1 MSNKVLDPNLW
12 NLETLFKFM
21 YDVPVYQRPYSWD
34 KEQVDTL
41 LFDLFESYESPNKN
55 DGYYTGN
62 IIVYD
67 KEEKVDGVVD
77 RYDIIDGQ
85 QRITTFSLILMAIY
99 VLSLGKGAPETD
111 PTVLKIKESLWK
123 YVNRE
128 HRGDL
133 KAVTLNSI
141 EKKCFSDL
149 YDQCYNL
156 SNNVMQFCKKYK
168 CNSAFETRVI
178 NNFKSIYNYIDS
190 RINDDKMDS
199 YLNFADFLLSNVQF
213 IVILAKCNEN
223 KVFSMF
229 ESINSKGKRLEE
241 IDLIKTYI
249 FSKLDE
255 KSYNTYLEKWGN
267 LIIETQDNLY
277 DYLNIYI
284 KAYLRFYRNNIYF
297 SNFQDVS
304 KKELLTYFKVT
315 NECDAFKKLLDDMYE
330 KVEYFNMLFSANKA
344 FSLVNNKK
352 FRFYFKIFTEI
363 SYKHPKALFFRTLV
377 EFSEDKINKESVINI
392 VVETISFMLKFL
404 TISNRDSKDAITM
417 FKGIMEDIYDKNI
430 VDSKLVVNSIAAEL
444 LKQSITGDKLKSEL
458 ISLDAYEQNKKLT
471 IALLSL
477 FESTVIDKGE
487 AKVSYDQAYT
497 LINAFSSTFSL
508 DHLLVQTPEVD
519 EDSFKYFYDKDGDC
533 LRLKAGHDFPVEIQD
548 GMDYD
553 TFKQVVLNKLGNLKL
568 EFRDENSRR
577 QNTLISLP
585 EYNDF
590 NCYKDIID
598 RGNEIAKTLI
608 DYCMPSPTI
617 DDTITQAKKIKKNSE
632 STLPKMREL
641 IEEGMVHVGDLLYV
655 TVNPD
660 NSKAVLIDE
669 KYVDY
674 NGKKLTLNE
683 WGCKV
688 TGWKSI
694 RIYAYVA
701 IEGEIE
707 TLQDKR
713 KRYVDT
719 HNEPVD

>member
-41 LFDLFESYESPNKN
+41 LFDLFEAYESPSRN

-99 VLSLGKGAPETD
+99 VLSLGKGAPKTD
-111 PTVLKIKESLWK
+111 PTILKVKESLWK

-128 HRGDL
+128 YRSDL

-149 YDQCYNL
+149 YDQCYDFT
-156 SNNVMQFCKKYK
+156 NNVMQFCYKYK
-168 CNSAFETRVI
+168 CSSAFETRVI

-190 RINDDKMDS
+190 RIIDDKMDS
-199 YLNFADFLLSNVQF
+199 YLDFADFLLSNVQF

-304 KKELLTYFKVT
+304 KKELLTYFNVT
-315 NECDAFKKLLDDMYE
+315 NVCEAFKNLLDDMYE
-330 KVEYFNMLFSANKA
+330 KVRFYNMLSSTEDA
-344 FSLVNNKK
+344 FNFVNNKK
-352 FRFYFKIFTEI
+352 FRFYYKIFTEI

-377 EFSEDKINKESVINI
+377 EYSEGKISKESVIDI
-392 VVETISFMLKFL
+392 IAETISFMIKFL
-404 TISNRDSKDAITM
+404 TISSRDSKDAITM
-417 FKGIMEDIYDKNI
+417 FKGIMEDIYDKNNI
-430 VDSKLVVNSIAAEL
+430 DSKLVINSIATEL
-444 LKQSITGDKLKSEL
+444 FKQNITDDKLKSEL
-458 ISLDAYEQNKKLT
+458 TSLDAYEQNKKLT

-477 FESTVIDKGE
+477 FESTTIDNGK
-487 AKVSYDQAYT
+487 AKISYDQAYT
-497 LINAFSSTFSL
+497 LIDAFGNTFSL
-508 DHLLVQTPEVD
+508 DHLLVQTPKVND
-519 EDSFKYFYDKDGDC
+519 KQFKYFYDKNNDC
-533 LRLKAGHDFPVEIQD
+533 LRLKKGHDFPIQIQD

-553 TFKQVVLNKLGNLKL
+553 NFKQLVLNKLGNLKL
-568 EFRDENSRR
+568 EFLDENSRR

-590 NCYKDIID
+590 NSYKNIIE

-608 DYCMPSPTI
+608 DYCMPSPAI
-617 DDTITQAKKIKKNSE
+617 DDKITQAKKIKKISE
-632 STLPKMREL
+632 SNLPKMREL
-641 IEEGMVHVGDLLYV
+641 IEDGMIHIGDMLYV
-655 TVNPD
+655 TVSPS
-660 NSKAVLIDE
+660 NSKAILLDD

-674 NGKKLTLNE
+674 NGEKLTLNE

-701 IEGEIE
+701 IVGEIE
-707 TLQDKR
+707 TLQEKR
-713 KRYVDT
+713 KRYIDN
-719 HNEPVD
+719 HNEPVN